1 MNDLI
6 VKYPSLVARPY
17 MMIKDDLQKKD
28 MQRFWFENTISF
40 LATVVGAELIAWY
53 KELKNKEDKS
63 EKELEIIKKLQN
75 HPSLTNVGLEHMSL
89 GKWVMMLRETV
100 KILKEYNVDVVC
112 PEILDFYN
120 KENEAII
127 NKLVTIRN
135 NDAHGEPIP
144 KDRLETELSKRQ
156 QMIDKLVENL
166 SFLQNYKLLM
176 PEKIEF
182 EGNRQLYLVKEF
194 TGNNIIT
201 SREELSFNPRLNDL
215 ILINKDKFVSLIPN
229 IVYLGVVDE
238 SKSFLGILSKFVDK
252 DKKIAKYLN
261 LEGSGEIDYR
271 NAIEYYQIDFLEER
285 KHFDEI
291 YSDPESFKV
300 NLDIDFKFED
310 ESIYINQESSFKLII
325 DNKKSTDLESL
336 QIKFEIPD
344 IMKITHL
351 PENIDNLKDASI
363 INNQLILEF
372 NKIGDEVIEIEDIK
386 FTIDTQGFFTLERGI
401 ATYKYYKTVAEK
413 DADILTTEEI
423 EFSGGSLEV
432 INPASKDKIVPVIN
446 VYKRFLDTEG
456 NEIEHIK
463 IGEDFIFEVRIKNI
477 GFSSAKDVIV
487 DVLFPEGLNL
497 KKGKESIRISQ
508 LNPLEEKIFQYVFY
522 SKKPNIY
529 TIAMQNV
536 LYYDLNKKRYFT
548 QCSDEQFIIV
558 RSDLLKEFKFKIEE
572 FIEDLYIDENEQ
584 KEIDK
589 LIKEAEEKL
598 GIDGKS
604 FYKEAE
610 FEAVRNIVKEIIEKI
625 ASKKQLTINENIYL
639 ESKRDSKFTGEKP
652 RKFLVYSVGEF
663 PFFAINL
670 DDLEFYGLE
679 TNINKR
685 FDKIQRKLARVNS
698 AFGVLEHMVDYE
710 TVRSSEEYGVPFF
723 NQWINMILSK
733 IEKEYLL
740 WNKIRK
746 EIEKTFDIELKFG
759 SGDMYTSDLKFHLF
773 MQRSNPNTY
782 YFKITA
788 NNKFKK
794 YISKA
799 DVYLLQNINK
809 ENRSYTEEP
818 ERLSHFWIITDK
830 KTVNPAIKM
839 KVKNESD
846 IPKFINKAKELYK
859 DVLYTESLYLVS
871 EFENEELNEFVKELN
886 NKGFYLKE
894 INDFGKKIGIFNFE
908 DNLSKTESKDAISY
922 LIPVRK
928 WFDIAIKTYFDIN
941 DLKDYVLVQRF
952 TWSGSGPLYMLKVK
966 SPREEILT
974 KTLDYILKVSE
985 NYSKDKLFIWPEP
998 VQGEIINNFA
1008 KVEYGMLT
1016 VFKAIAE
1023 GKTKVNEVIEYF
1035 PEKEEFNYFLKRLNQ
1050 LENQYKIKPPLYIEN
1065 NKVKL
1070 YEEYL
1075 NSFENIKKIN
1085 PDFLVGEGIGY
1096 YRIVSLKLL
1105 PLLNVKLNIGDSW
1118 AERYIKLNN
1127 SEDIKAVIPYISYKK
1142 GLTVIAGMEFKGVKE
1157 KEEFMDYAKQFKFD
1171 TEMDIFYGIRSNDPK
1186 IELKKELSIKNIEQ
1200 NKEMLA
1206 NEINHFFKEMDRLLK
1221 EKFNVSIFELTN

>member
-6 VKYPSLVARPY
+6 AKYPSLVARPY

-40 LATVVGAELIAWY
+40 LATVVGAELITWY

-120 KENEAII
+120 KENETII

-144 KDRLETELSKRQ
+144 KDKLETELAKRQ

-166 SFLQNYKLLM
+166 SFLQNYKLIM

-201 SREELSFNPRLNDL
+201 SREELSFNPKLNDL

-261 LEGSGEIDYR
+261 LEGSGEVDYR

-310 ESIYINQESSFKLII
+310 ESIYINQESSFKLTI

-351 PENIDNLKDASI
+351 PENIDNLKEASVN
-363 INNQLILEF
+363 NNQLILEF

-401 ATYKYYKTVAEK
+401 ATYEYYKTIAEK

-625 ASKKQLTINENIYL
+625 TSKKQLTINENIYL

-698 AFGVLEHMVDYE
+698 AFGVLEHMIDYA
-710 TVRSSEEYGVPFF
+710 TVRNSEEYGVPFF

-746 EIEKTFDIELKFG
+746 EIEKTFNIELKLG

-809 ENRSYTEEP
+809 ENKSYTEES
-818 ERLSHFWIITDK
+818 ERLSHYWVLTDK

-839 KVKNESD
+839 RVKNESD
-846 IPKFINKAKELYK
+846 ITKFINKAKELYK

-871 EFENEELNEFVKELN
+871 EFENEQLNEFVKELN
-886 NKGFYLKE
+886 KKGFYLKE
-894 INDFGKKIGIFNFE
+894 INDFGKKIGVFNFE
-908 DNLSKTESKDAISY
+908 DNLSKADSKDTIAYI
-922 LIPVRK
+922 IPIRK
-928 WFDIAIKTYFDIN
+928 WFDVAIKTYFDIN
-941 DLKDYVLVQRF
+941 ELKDCITVQRF
-952 TWSGSGPLYMLKVK
+952 TWSGNGPLYMLKVK
-966 SPREEILT
+966 SPREEVLT
-974 KTLDYILKVSE
+974 ETLDYILKVAE
-985 NYSKDKLFIWPEP
+985 NYSIDRLFIWPEP
-998 VQGEIINNFA
+998 VQDEIINNFA
-1008 KVEYGMLT
+1008 KVEYGILM
-1016 VFKAIAE
+1016 VYKALAE
-1023 GKTKVNEVIEYF
+1023 GKTNVDEVIEYF

-1070 YEEYL
+1070 YEEYF

-1085 PDFLVGEGIGY
+1085 PDFQVGEGIGY

-1105 PLLNVKLNIGDSW
+1105 PLLNVKLNIGESW
-1118 AERYIKLNN
+1118 AERYIKLKN
-1127 SEDIKAVIPYISYKK
+1127 SENIKAVIPYINYKK
-1142 GLTVIAGMEFKGVKE
+1142 DLTVIAGMEFKGVKK
-1157 KEEFMDYAKQFKFD
+1157 KEEFMDFAKQFNFD
-1171 TEMDIFYGIRSNDPK
+1171 SEMNIFYGTRSNDPK
-1186 IELKKELSIKNIEQ
+1186 IELKKNLSIENIEQ

-1206 NEINHFFKEMDRLLK
+1206 NEINHFFKEIDRFLK
-1221 EKFNVSIFELTN
+1221 EKFNVSIFE